1 MRQLQSDDPA
11 TVAHKTVHVA
21 LPLLTSDVPYVTI
34 LWLNDDILFDIFNC
48 YRLDDEYLWNV
59 RFRWSKLSHV
69 CRRWRNLIYQSTSH
83 LGMHIQCTNGSPI
96 LDTLDHLPPLPLF
109 VNYGY
114 TSVTMTEKDELGLIH
129 ALWLCDRVRHIDLDL
144 PPPAVLHKVLLL
156 MDEQFPILEH
166 LFLSFATKNSIPLTL
181 PKAFRAPNLRHLDL
195 VGLGLPKRLRLLTSA
210 VSLVTLHLSNIETSS
225 YFRPRLLAAR
235 LQSLPQLQELS
246 IDFSIPIPRPS
257 AERELLGE
265 KGTSVTLPNLQTL
278 RFKGVSAYLESFVA
292 QIGVP
297 LLEWLVITLFNQITF
312 SLPHLSRLI
321 NITEESKLP
330 ASRVY
335 FDPNEVSIIT
345 ARHGSPWFDPA
356 PLLLRVTCTQLA
368 WQIDCAAQICNALIP
383 ALSGVE
389 RIALRCSHDF
399 QIPTALENGAIDSRV
414 WHELLRSF
422 IGVKE
427 LDIPDKLLEELSR
440 ALQVDEVGWDPG
452 FLPNLWSI
460 NAADNVFTAF
470 IDTRR
475 VIGRPVRFSQRRY

>member
-1 MRQLQSDDPA
+1 
-11 TVAHKTVHVA
+11 
-21 LPLLTSDVPYVTI
+21 
-34 LWLNDDILFDIFNC
+34 
-48 YRLDDEYLWNV
+48 
-59 RFRWSKLSHV
+59 
-69 CRRWRNLIYQSTSH
+69 
-83 LGMHIQCTNGSPI
+83 MHIQCNNGSPI

-129 ALWLCDRVRHIDLDL
+129 ALRLRDRVRHIDLDL

-246 IDFSIPIPRPS
+246 IDFSIPITRPS

-265 KGTSVTLPNLQTL
+265 KRTSVTLPNLQTL
-278 RFKGVSAYLESFVA
+278 RFKGISAYLESFVA
-292 QIGVP
+292 QIRVP
-297 LLEWLVITLFNQITF
+297 HLEWLVITLFNQITF
-312 SLPHLSRLI
+312 TLPHLSRLI
-321 NITEESKLP
+321 NMTEESKLL

-356 PLLLRVTCTQLA
+356 PLLLRVTCTQLD
-368 WQIDCAAQICNALIP
+368 WQIDCAAQICDALIP
-383 ALSGVE
+383 MLSDVE
-389 RIALRCSHDF
+389 RFRLTYYYTK
-399 QIPTALENGAIDSRV
+399 IPTEWQNGGIDATT

-422 IGVKE
+422 TGVKE
-427 LDIPDKLLEELSR
+427 LYIESELSEELSR
-440 ALQVDEVGWDPG
+440 ALQLGDVGSDPG
-452 FLPNLWSI
+452 FLPNLRSI
-460 NAADNVFTAF
+460 NAADNQFTAF
-470 IDTRR
+470 INTRQ
-475 VIGRPVRFSQRRY
+475 VVGRPVRFSQRRY

>member
-34 LWLNDDILFDIFNC
+34 LWLDDDILFDIFNW

-129 ALWLCDRVRHIDLDL
+129 ALRLRDRVRHIDLDL

-166 LFLSFATKNSIPLTL
+166 LSLSFATKNSIPLTL

-278 RFKGVSAYLESFVA
+278 QFKGVSAYLESFVA
-292 QIGVP
+292 QIEVP

-356 PLLLRVTCTQLA
+356 PLLLRVTSGKPPSV
-368 WQIDCAAQICNALIP
+368 N
-383 ALSGVE
+383 LS
-389 RIALRCSHDF
+389 
-399 QIPTALENGAIDSRV
+399 
-414 WHELLRSF
+414 
-422 IGVKE
+422 
-427 LDIPDKLLEELSR
+427 
-440 ALQVDEVGWDPG
+440 
-452 FLPNLWSI
+452 
-460 NAADNVFTAF
+460 
-470 IDTRR
+470 
-475 VIGRPVRFSQRRY
+475 

>member
-1 MRQLQSDDPA
+1 M
-11 TVAHKTVHVA
+11 
-21 LPLLTSDVPYVTI
+21 
-34 LWLNDDILFDIFNC
+34 
-48 YRLDDEYLWNV
+48 
-59 RFRWSKLSHV
+59 
-69 CRRWRNLIYQSTSH
+69 
-83 LGMHIQCTNGSPI
+83 
-96 LDTLDHLPPLPLF
+96 
-109 VNYGY
+109 
-114 TSVTMTEKDELGLIH
+114 
-129 ALWLCDRVRHIDLDL
+129 
-144 PPPAVLHKVLLL
+144 
-156 MDEQFPILEH
+156 
-166 LFLSFATKNSIPLTL
+166 
-181 PKAFRAPNLRHLDL
+181 
-195 VGLGLPKRLRLLTSA
+195 
-210 VSLVTLHLSNIETSS
+210 
-225 YFRPRLLAAR
+225 
-235 LQSLPQLQELS
+235 
-246 IDFSIPIPRPS
+246 
-257 AERELLGE
+257 
-265 KGTSVTLPNLQTL
+265 
-278 RFKGVSAYLESFVA
+278 
-292 QIGVP
+292 
-297 LLEWLVITLFNQITF
+297 ITLFNQITF
-312 SLPHLSRLI
+312 SLPHLSHLI

-345 ARHGSPWFDPA
+345 ARHGSPWFDPT
-356 PLLLRVTCTQLA
+356 PLLLRVTCTQLD

-389 RIALRCSHDF
+389 RIVLRCSHNF